1 MMYII
6 VDAYEQYEYNF
17 PTSLTSHSIDRR
29 VNDGIRKFVAHD
41 CKLMIHRQDCTAPYS
56 YACMRAGCEDC
67 VAEYAFR

>member
-41 CKLMIHRQDCTAPYS
+41 YKLICICKTAPLRIAMH
-56 YACMRAGCEDC
+56 ACVQ
-67 VAEYAFR
+67 VARTVSQSMH